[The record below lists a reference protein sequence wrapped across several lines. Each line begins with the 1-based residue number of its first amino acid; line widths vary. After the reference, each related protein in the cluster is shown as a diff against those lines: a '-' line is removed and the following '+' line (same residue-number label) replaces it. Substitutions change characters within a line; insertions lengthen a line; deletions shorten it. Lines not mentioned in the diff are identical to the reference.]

1 MNIKSLLAVAITL
14 LSTSSF
20 AAAGS
25 LDIGARYGR
34 TVEQDGG
41 NSEIAARYFPI
52 PFVSLGASLGYANL
66 HYDKGW
72 YYKKADT
79 MPIGGYAN
87 AHLPL
92 VPFIKP
98 YAGVGVI
105 YYSVNNVTSPNQL
118 DRGEEHSGTTT
129 VQGGVD
135 VSLPLPFLSLNIEA
149 RRLINDRQTMLLGGV
164 WFRF

>member
-1 MNIKSLLAVAITL
+1 MNIKSLLAVTVATL
-14 LSTSSF
+14 GISSF

-41 NSEIAARYFPI
+41 TIEIAARYFPI
-52 PFVSLGASLGYANL
+52 PLVSMGASLGYANL
-66 HYDKGW
+66 RYDKDW

-79 MPIGGYAN
+79 MPIGAYAN

-98 YAGVGVI
+98 YAGVGVV

-118 DRGEEHSGTTT
+118 DRGDEHSGTTT

-135 VSLPLPFLSLNIEA
+135 LSLPVPFLSLNLEA

>member
-1 MNIKSLLAVAITL
+1 MKIKTLIAVVLATV
-14 LSTSSF
+14 STSSF

-41 NSEIAARYFPI
+41 NVEIAARYFPL
-52 PFVSLGASLGYANL
+52 PFVSLGASLGYASL
-66 HYDKGW
+66 HYDKDW

-79 MPIGGYAN
+79 MPIGGYVN

-98 YAGVGVI
+98 YAGVGVV

-118 DRGEEHSGTTT
+118 DRDKEHAGTTT

-135 VSLPLPFLSLNIEA
+135 VFLPVPFLSLNIEA